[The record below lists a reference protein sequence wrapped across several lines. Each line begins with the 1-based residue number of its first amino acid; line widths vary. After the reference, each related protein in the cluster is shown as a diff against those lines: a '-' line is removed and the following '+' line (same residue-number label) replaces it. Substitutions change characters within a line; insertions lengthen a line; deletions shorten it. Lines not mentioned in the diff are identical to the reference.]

1 MKATEMI
8 KGADDARRLLRGF
21 KALDELAVLLDSA
34 GAAVQAKEEADIA
47 LAGLREQI
55 AARHVELEQAGVAV
69 LTAKEDA
76 KGIVANAKAAA
87 SDILT
92 NAERAALAKMDDAA
106 AGAIARLAGYNAEI
120 AKALATL
127 DGLKDDDARLRAQI
141 ADNTAKLDSVRA
153 QAAALFGA

>member
-34 GAAVQAKEEADIA
+34 GAAVQAKDEADIA

-55 AARHVELEQAGVAV
+55 AVRHVELEQAGVAV

-92 NAERAALAKMDDAA
+92 NAERAARAA
-106 AGAIARLAGYNAEI
+106 A
-120 AKALATL
+120 
-127 DGLKDDDARLRAQI
+127 
-141 ADNTAKLDSVRA
+141 
-153 QAAALFGA
+153 